1 MEDPVLQRILSFLN
15 YFVMQFKNKT
25 TTKPG
30 EFAMTHSRM
39 RLRMILKL
47 TEEVELM
54 GAAGFV
60 GML

>member
-1 MEDPVLQRILSFLN
+1 
-15 YFVMQFKNKT
+15 
-25 TTKPG
+25 
-30 EFAMTHSRM
+30 MTHSRM

>member
-1 MEDPVLQRILSFLN
+1 
-15 YFVMQFKNKT
+15 MQFKNKT

-39 RLRMILKL
+39 ILRMILKL
-47 TEEVELM
+47 IEEVELM
-54 GAAGFV
+54 GSAGFI